1 MTRFDAGPVLA
12 GLKDFQ
18 RATVEHVARR
28 FFADPQPTRRF
39 LVADE
44 TGLGKSVV
52 ARGVI
57 AKTLEHL
64 QDDDSVDR
72 IDVVYICSNADI
84 ARQNLARLEVTGSRA
99 THMSTRLTMLA
110 MHTASL
116 NGAASDMIDKPVNLV
131 AFTPG
136 TSFEQG
142 WRTGQAEERAL
153 IYLLLEEQLGLS
165 GWARRSALQALRATT
180 RSYGRFEDVVEN
192 LRWTL
197 NGGPDPVIAEAFGRG
212 IKEDDLARRAEE
224 LFDDVGRRH
233 ELSGELR
240 QRATG
245 LIGELRGRLARASI
259 ESLEPDLVILD
270 EFQRFKN
277 LLSVEQ
283 GGESAE
289 LARELFDYGQAKVLL
304 LSATPYKPFTLE
316 QERLATGESHHKD
329 FLETLR
335 FLNGD
340 PDWLNQVDG
349 ALADYRDALSRAASA
364 SESAG
369 RVRELLTTVMTRAE
383 RPRLGTGEMVQERRT
398 ELADLTAD
406 DVRGYV
412 RLRELASALDANA
425 TLEYW
430 KSAPYFIN
438 FVEGYQ
444 LGDKLKK
451 ALADGVTPGVRELA
465 ARTQQLDTAAISSFK
480 PMDLGN
486 ARLRRLAEDTVDK
499 GWAELLWLPPS
510 MPYFTLGAP
519 FAQHAAAGITKRL
532 IFSSWSAT
540 PTAIAG
546 LLSYEAERRIAGDV
560 LTENS
565 VQARAS
571 VASRLDY
578 RLDDG
583 RPAAM
588 SALALFWPH
597 PELARLGD
605 PLTVARSRPG
615 EMLSAAQLEGLV
627 RDALQV
633 SSTEEG
639 VPEQDGDTAVWGR
652 FFAWPGALPDDV
664 GADLLPLLA
673 GSSAEFAPGASQDD
687 VESRAGLSG
696 HVEQALRT
704 IASGGSA
711 GLQRRNSLARDV
723 VRLAVHAPGNIAW
736 RALARV
742 LDERDDVTAGEHWR
756 AAAHLAAGLR
766 SLFNR
771 LESTLIIGQGDG
783 GGAYWRAVLKYCA
796 AGNLQAV
803 LDEYV
808 HHLRSSLSD
817 APLTG
822 ETLFDLADDMV
833 SALTLRVANYGPYY
847 PLDEHGPRLR
857 SRFALR
863 YGSARGT
870 AADAAEGVQARQ
882 QDVRSAFNSPFWPF
896 VLATTSAGQEGIDFH
911 WWCSAIVHWNTPANP
926 VDFEQ
931 REGRVHRFG
940 GHAVRRNVAAA
951 HREEALSSE
960 ASDPWKAAYDAAN
973 EATRE
978 QGDFAPYWVYGGD
991 AKIERHVYPYA
1002 LSLDGPRYDRL
1013 KRDLALYR
1021 LAFGQPRQEDLLK
1034 LLDRR
1039 SDEEIDA
1046 TDVIDLRAP
1055 SRVGHGDGL

>member
-1 MTRFDAGPVLA
+1 MLA

-28 FFADPQPTRRF
+28 FFTDPQPTRRF

-64 QDDDSVDR
+64 QDDDRVDR

-84 ARQNLARLEVTGSRA
+84 ARQNLARLEVTGNRA

-110 MHTASL
+110 KHTATL
-116 NGAASDMIDKPVNLV
+116 NGAASEMIDKPVNLV

-153 IYLLLEEQLGLS
+153 IYLLLEEQLRLS
-165 GWARRSALQALRATT
+165 GWARRSALQTLRATT
-180 RSYGRFEDVVEN
+180 RSYDRFETVVEN

-197 NGGPDPVIAEAFGRG
+197 DGGADPVIAAAFGRA
-212 IKEDDLARRAEE
+212 IKEDDLAARAEE

-240 QRATG
+240 HRATS

-270 EFQRFKN
+270 EFQRFRN
-277 LLSVEQ
+277 LLSVEE

-289 LARELFDYGQAKVLL
+289 LAQELFDYGQSKVLL

-340 PDWLNQVDG
+340 SNWLHQVED
-349 ALADYRDALSRAASA
+349 ALADYRDALARGSAAGA
-364 SESAG
+364 AAG
-369 RVRELLTTVMTRAE
+369 RVRELLTAVMTRSE
-383 RPRLGTGEMVQERRT
+383 RPRLSTGEMVQERRIDLAELT
-398 ELADLTAD
+398 ED

-412 RLRELASALDANA
+412 RLRELASSVDAHA

-444 LGDKLKK
+444 LGDRVKK
-451 ALADGVTPGVRELA
+451 ALADGALPAVRELVS
-465 ARTQQLDTAAISSFK
+465 RTQQLDAGALSAFRQ
-480 PMDLGN
+480 MDLGN
-486 ARLRRLAEDTVDK
+486 ARLRVLAGGTVEQ

-510 MPYFTLGAP
+510 MPYFTLGQP
-519 FAQHAAAGITKRL
+519 FAQHADAGITKRL
-532 IFSSWSAT
+532 VFSSWSAT

-546 LLSYEAERRIAGDV
+546 LLSYEAERRIADGV

-565 VQARAS
+565 AQARAS

-578 RLDDG
+578 RLDDQ

-615 EMLSAAQLEGLV
+615 ELLTRAQFETAV
-627 RDALQV
+627 RDGLERP
-633 SSTEEG
+633 EEG
-639 VPEQDGDTAVWGR
+639 EDGLEPNGDTAAWSR
-652 FFAWPGALPDDV
+652 FFGWPGALPDGV
-664 GADLLPLLA
+664 GGGLLSLLA
-673 GSSAEFAPGASQDD
+673 GGPGESAPDAPQDEAD
-687 VESRAGLSG
+687 VRAGLSA
-696 HVEQALRT
+696 HVEQALRVIT
-704 IASGGSA
+704 SGGP
-711 GLQRRNSLARDV
+711 GRLHRRNSLARDV
-723 VRLAVHAPGNIAW
+723 VRLAAHAPGNIAW
-736 RALARV
+736 RALSRV
-742 LDERDDVTAGEHWR
+742 LGEQDAVTSGEHWR

-771 LESTLIIGQGDG
+771 LESTLVIDRGDDG
-783 GGAYWRAVLKYCA
+783 PVYWRAVLDYCA

-803 LDEYV
+803 MDEYV

-817 APLTG
+817 TLLTG
-822 ETLFDLADDMV
+822 ESLFDLADGIV
-833 SALTLRVANYGPYY
+833 RAVTLRVANYAPYY
-847 PLDEHGPRLR
+847 PLGEDGPRLR
-857 SRFALR
+857 SSFALR

-870 AADAAEGVQARQ
+870 ATDGAEGVQLRQ

-896 VLATTSAGQEGIDFH
+896 VLTTTSAGQEGIDFH

-951 HREEALSSE
+951 HRADALSST
-960 ASDPWKAAYDAAN
+960 ANDPWEAAYDAAN
-973 EATRE
+973 EATRDR
-978 QGDFAPYWVYGGD
+978 GDFVPYWVYEGD
-991 AKIERHVYPYA
+991 AKIERYVYPYA

-1046 TDVIDLRAP
+1046 TEVIDLRAP
-1055 SRVGHGDGL
+1055 TT

>member
-18 RATVEHVARR
+18 RATVDHVARR
-28 FFADPQPTRRF
+28 FFTDDQPTRRF

-110 MHTASL
+110 KHTASL
-116 NGAASDMIDKPVNLV
+116 KGATSDLIDKPVNLV

-153 IYLLLEEQLGLS
+153 IYLLLEEHLKLA
-165 GWARRSALQALRATT
+165 GWARRSALQTLRATT
-180 RSYGRFEDVVEN
+180 RSYERFESAVEY
-192 LRWTL
+192 LRSTL
-197 NGGPDPVIAEAFGRG
+197 DGGPDPVIAEAFGQALNRDG
-212 IKEDDLARRAEE
+212 LGRRAED
-224 LFDDVGRRH
+224 LFADVGRRQDIT
-233 ELSGELR
+233 GELWH
-240 QRATG
+240 RATG

-270 EFQRFKN
+270 EFQRFRN

-289 LARELFDYGQAKVLL
+289 LAQELFNHGQAKVLL

-316 QERLATGESHHKD
+316 QERLTTGESHHKD

-340 PDWLNQVDG
+340 PDWLDQVDD
-349 ALADYRDALSRAASA
+349 ALAGYRDALSRDTPAAEA
-364 SESAG
+364 AR

-383 RPRLGTGEMVQERRT
+383 RPRLSTGEMVHERRT
-398 ELADLTAD
+398 ELVDLTAD

-430 KSAPYFIN
+430 KSAPYFVN

-451 ALADGVTPGVRELA
+451 ALADGVTPGIRELA
-465 ARTQQLDTAAISSFK
+465 SRTQQLDAAALSSFK
-480 PMDLGN
+480 PMDMGN

-510 MPYFTLGAP
+510 MPYFSLGQP
-519 FAQHAAAGITKRL
+519 FVQHAAAGITKRL

-546 LLSYEAERRIAGDV
+546 LLSYEAERRIADGV
-560 LTENS
+560 LTENT
-565 VQARAS
+565 VQARAA

-578 RLDDG
+578 RLTDG

-615 EMLSAAQLEGLV
+615 ELLSRAQMETAV
-627 RDALQV
+627 RDALEDAGDDGDQA
-633 SSTEEG
+633 E
-639 VPEQDGDTAVWGR
+639 PDGDTAAWNG
-652 FFAWPGALPDDV
+652 FLSWPGALPADV
-664 GADLLPLLA
+664 GGGLPLLLA
-673 GSSAEFAPGASQDD
+673 GGSG
-687 VESRAGLSG
+687 ESPDAGHEQPETGAGLSA
-696 HVEQALRT
+696 HVDQALQA
-704 IASGGSA
+704 IARGGP
-711 GLQRRNSLARDV
+711 GRLRRRNSLGRDV
-723 VRLAVHAPGNIAW
+723 VRLAAHAPGNIAW
-736 RALARV
+736 RALSRV
-742 LDERDDVTAGEHWR
+742 LTEDDHVTSGEHWR

-766 SLFNR
+766 ALFNR
-771 LESTLIIGQGDG
+771 LESTLIIDRGDQGP
-783 GGAYWRAVLKYCA
+783 AYWRAVLDYCA

-808 HHLRSSLSD
+808 HHLRSSMSDTPLS
-817 APLTG
+817 G
-822 ETLFDLADDMV
+822 EALFGLADDMV
-833 SALTLRVANYGPYY
+833 RAVSLRVANYAPYY
-847 PLDEHGPRLR
+847 PLDDNGPRLR

-870 AADAAEGVQARQ
+870 AADAAEGVQVRQ
-882 QDVRSAFNSPFWPF
+882 QDVRAAFNSPFWPF
-896 VLATTSAGQEGIDFH
+896 VLTTTSAGQEGIDFH

-951 HREEALSSE
+951 HRAEALGSSLN
-960 ASDPWKAAYDAAN
+960 DPWRAAYDAADQ
-973 EATRE
+973 ATQD
-978 QGDFAPYWVYGGD
+978 QGDFVPYWVYGGD
-991 AKIERHVYPYA
+991 AKIERYVYPYA

-1039 SDEEIDA
+1039 SDDEVAA

-1055 SRVGHGDGL
+1055 TV

>member
-1 MTRFDAGPVLA
+1 VTRFDAGPVLA

-28 FFADPQPTRRF
+28 FFTDPEPTRRF

-64 QDDDSVDR
+64 QDDRAVER
-72 IDVVYICSNADI
+72 IDIVYICSNADI

-99 THMSTRLTMLA
+99 TQMSTRLTMLA
-110 MHTASL
+110 KHTATL
-116 NGAASDMIDKPVNLV
+116 NGAASEMLDKPVNLV

-180 RSYGRFEDVVEN
+180 RSYGRFETVVEN
-192 LRWTL
+192 LRWQL
-197 NGGPDPVIAEAFGRG
+197 DGGPDPVIASAFGRA

-224 LFDDVGRRH
+224 LFEDVGRRH
-233 ELSGELR
+233 ELSAELW
-240 QRATG
+240 QRATA
-245 LIGELRGRLARASI
+245 LIGDLRGRLARASI

-270 EFQRFKN
+270 EFQRFRN
-277 LLSVEQ
+277 LLSVED
-283 GGESAE
+283 GGPSAE
-289 LARELFDYGQAKVLL
+289 LAQELFDYRQSKVLL
-304 LSATPYKPFTLE
+304 LSATPYKPFTLD
-316 QERLATGESHHKD
+316 QETQTSGESHHRD

-335 FLNGD
+335 FLNSD
-340 PDWLNQVDG
+340 PSWLRQVED
-349 ALADYRDALSRAASA
+349 ALGEYRDALARGAAA
-364 SESAG
+364 AAAAG
-369 RVRELLTTVMTRAE
+369 RVRELLTTVMTRSE
-383 RPRLGTGEMVQERRT
+383 RPRLSTGEMVQERRT
-398 ELADLTAD
+398 DLADLTAE

-451 ALADGVTPGVRELA
+451 ALADGAVPGVRELA
-465 ARTQQLDTAAISSFK
+465 SRTQQLDADALSAFK
-480 PMDLGN
+480 PVDLGN
-486 ARLRRLAEDTVDK
+486 ARLRRLAQDTVEK
-499 GWAELLWLPPS
+499 GWSDLLWLPPS
-510 MPYFTLGAP
+510 MPYFALGEP
-519 FAQHAAAGITKRL
+519 FALHADAGITKRL
-532 IFSSWSAT
+532 VFSSWSAT

-546 LLSYEAERRIAGDV
+546 LLSYEAERRIGDGV

-565 VQARAS
+565 PQARAA

-588 SALALFWPH
+588 STLALFWPH

-605 PLTVARSRPG
+605 PLTVARSSPG
-615 EMLSAAQLEGLV
+615 EPLSRAQLETAV
-627 RDALQV
+627 RDAL
-633 SSTEEG
+633 ERPGGDEDR
-639 VPEQDGDTAVWGR
+639 PEPDGDTTPWSR
-652 FFAWPGALPDDV
+652 FLSWPGALPDDV
-664 GADLLPLLA
+664 GDDLLSLLA
-673 GSSAEFAPGASQDD
+673 GGSGEATHGAHQDD
-687 VESRAGLSG
+687 AEVRAGLSA
-696 HVEQALRT
+696 HVDQALRV
-704 IASGGSA
+704 IASGGVA
-711 GLQRRNSLARDV
+711 RLQRRNSLSRDV
-723 VRLAVHAPGNIAW
+723 VRLAAHAPGNIAW
-736 RALARV
+736 RALSRV
-742 LDERDDVTAGEHWR
+742 LGEKDEVTSGEHWA

-766 SLFNR
+766 TLFNR
-771 LESTLIIGQGDG
+771 LESTLIIDRGEDG
-783 GGAYWRAVLKYCA
+783 PAYWRAVLDYCA

-817 APLTG
+817 VPLTG
-822 ETLFDLADDMV
+822 ESLFDLADGIVRAV
-833 SALTLRVANYGPYY
+833 SLRVANYAPYY
-847 PLDEHGPRLR
+847 PLDGNGPRLR

-863 YGSARGT
+863 YGLARGT
-870 AADAAEGVQARQ
+870 ATDAAEGVQVRQ
-882 QDVRSAFNSPFWPF
+882 QDVRAAFNSPFWPF
-896 VLATTSAGQEGIDFH
+896 VLTTTSAGQEGIDFH

-951 HREEALSSE
+951 HRVDALSSTV
-960 ASDPWKAAYDAAN
+960 ADPWKAAYDAAN
-973 EATRE
+973 EATRD
-978 QGDFAPYWVYGGD
+978 QGDFVPYWVYEGA
-991 AKIERHVYPYA
+991 AKIERYVYPYA

-1039 SDEEIDA
+1039 SDDEISA

-1055 SRVGHGDGL
+1055 TP

>member
-1 MTRFDAGPVLA
+1 MTRFDAAPVLA

-28 FFADPQPTRRF
+28 FFTDNQPTRRF

-64 QDDDSVDR
+64 QDDNSVDR
-72 IDVVYICSNADI
+72 IDIVYICSNADI
-84 ARQNLARLEVTGSRA
+84 ARQNLARLEVTGDRA

-110 MHTASL
+110 KHTATL
-116 NGAASDMIDKPVNLV
+116 NGASSDALDKPVNLV

-165 GWARRSALQALRATT
+165 GWTRRSALQALRATT
-180 RSYGRFEDVVEN
+180 RSYDRFENVVEN

-197 NGGPDPVIAEAFGRG
+197 DGGPDPVIASAFGRA
-212 IKEDDLARRAEE
+212 ITADDLARRAEE
-224 LFDDVGRRH
+224 LFDDVGRKHQLSDEQRH
-233 ELSGELR
+233 
-240 QRATG
+240 RATT

-270 EFQRFKN
+270 EFQRFQN
-277 LLSVEQ
+277 LLSVEK
-283 GGESAE
+283 GGPSAE
-289 LARELFDYGQAKVLL
+289 LAQELFDYGQSKVLL
-304 LSATPYKPFTLE
+304 LSATPYKPFTLD
-316 QERLATGESHHKD
+316 QEIQTSGESHHRD
-329 FLETLR
+329 FVETLR
-335 FLNGD
+335 FLND
-340 PDWLNQVDG
+340 DATWLQKVED
-349 ALADYRDALSRAASA
+349 ALSAYRDALARGATAAA
-364 SESAG
+364 AAE
-369 RVRELLTTVMTRAE
+369 RVRDLLTTVMTRSE
-383 RPRLGTGEMVQERRT
+383 RPRLTSGEMVREMRT
-398 ELADLTAD
+398 DLADLTAD

-412 RLRELASALDANA
+412 RLRELASALKANA

-430 KSAPYFIN
+430 KSAPYFVN

-444 LGDKLKK
+444 LGDKLKQ
-451 ALADGVTPGVRELA
+451 ALADGGNAGVHELT
-465 ARTQQLDTAAISSFK
+465 ARTQQLDAEALTAFR
-480 PMDLGN
+480 PVDPGN
-486 ARLRRLAEDTVDK
+486 ARLRRLAGDTVDR

-510 MPYFTLGAP
+510 MPYFALAEP
-519 FAQHAAAGITKRL
+519 FARHAAAGITKRL
-532 IFSSWSAT
+532 VFSSWSAT

-546 LLSYEAERRIAGDV
+546 LLSYEAERRIAEGTLV
-560 LTENS
+560 ENT
-565 VQARAS
+565 VQARAA

-578 RLDDG
+578 RLVEG
-583 RPAAM
+583 RPGAM

-597 PELARLGD
+597 PELARLAD
-605 PLTVARSRPG
+605 PLTAARARPVELLSR
-615 EMLSAAQLEGLV
+615 AQLETAV
-627 RDALQV
+627 RDVL
-633 SSTEEG
+633 EEAG
-639 VPEQDGDTAVWGR
+639 RGGDQAEGDADATPWSR
-652 FFAWPGALPDDV
+652 FLSWPGALPDGMGD
-664 GADLLPLLA
+664 DLLPLLA
-673 GSSAEFAPGASQDD
+673 GDSGDGTQAQQTSAEAH
-687 VESRAGLSG
+687 AGLSA
-696 HVEQALRT
+696 HIDQALRVVN
-704 IASGGSA
+704 SGGAA
-711 GLQRRNSLARDV
+711 GLQRRDSLSRDV
-723 VRLAVHAPGNIAW
+723 VRLATHSPGNIAW

-742 LDERDDVTAGEHWR
+742 LGGEDDVTPGEHWA

-771 LESTLIIGQGDG
+771 LESTLILDRGDQGA
-783 GGAYWRAVLKYCA
+783 AYWRAVLDYCA

-803 LDEYV
+803 VDEYV

-817 APLTG
+817 APMTG
-822 ETLFDLADDMV
+822 DSLWDLADGIV
-833 SALTLRVANYGPYY
+833 RAVTLRVVNYAPYY
-847 PLDEHGPRLR
+847 PLAGSGPRLR

-870 AADAAEGVQARQ
+870 ATDAAEGAQIRQ
-882 QDVRSAFNSPFWPF
+882 QDVRAAFNSPFWPF
-896 VLATTSAGQEGIDFH
+896 VLTTTSAGQEGIDFH

-951 HREEALSSE
+951 HRADALRSSS
-960 ASDPWKAAYDAAN
+960 SDPWKAAYDAAD
-973 EATRE
+973 EATKDR
-978 QGDFAPYWVYGGD
+978 GDFVPFWVYEGE

-1013 KRDLALYR
+1013 KRDLAMYR

-1034 LLDRR
+1034 VLDRR
-1039 SDEEIDA
+1039 SDGEIAA

-1055 SRVGHGDGL
+1055 VR

>member
-28 FFADPQPTRRF
+28 FFTDPEPTRRF

-64 QDDDSVDR
+64 QDDRSVDR
-72 IDVVYICSNADI
+72 IDIVYICSNADI

-110 MHTASL
+110 KHTATL
-116 NGAASDMIDKPVNLV
+116 NGDASELLGKRVNLV

-180 RSYGRFEDVVEN
+180 RSFGRFETVVEN

-197 NGGPDPVIAEAFGRG
+197 DGGPDQVIASAFGRA

-224 LFDDVGRRH
+224 LFEEVGRRH
-233 ELSGELR
+233 QLPDDLGH
-240 QRATG
+240 RATA

-270 EFQRFKN
+270 EFQRFQN
-277 LLSVEQ
+277 LLSVEK
-283 GGESAE
+283 GGPSAE
-289 LARELFDYGQAKVLL
+289 LAQELFDYGQAKVLL
-304 LSATPYKPFTLE
+304 LSATPYKPFTLD
-316 QERLATGESHHKD
+316 QEAQASGESHHRD
-329 FLETLR
+329 FVETLR
-335 FLNGD
+335 FLNSDDG
-340 PDWLNQVDG
+340 WLRQVEE
-349 ALADYRDALSRAASA
+349 ALATYRDALARGRAAASA
-364 SESAG
+364 AA
-369 RVRELLTTVMTRAE
+369 RVRELLITVMTRSE
-383 RPRLGTGEMVQERRT
+383 RPRLSTGEMVHEVRS
-398 ELADLTAD
+398 DLTDLAPD

-412 RLRELASALDANA
+412 RLRQLASALDANA

-430 KSAPYFIN
+430 KSAPYFVN

-444 LGDKLKK
+444 LGDKLKQ
-451 ALADGVTPGVRELA
+451 ALADDDVPLVRELA
-465 ARTQQLDTAAISSFK
+465 SRTQQLDAGALSAFK
-480 PMDLGN
+480 PVDMGN
-486 ARLRRLAEDTVDK
+486 ARLRRLAGETVDQ
-499 GWAELLWLPPS
+499 GWADLLWLPPS
-510 MPYFTLGAP
+510 MPYFALGEP
-519 FAQHAAAGITKRL
+519 FAHHANAGITKRL
-532 IFSSWSAT
+532 VFSSWSAT

-546 LLSYEAERRIAGDV
+546 LLSYEAERRIADGV

-565 VQARAS
+565 PQARAA

-578 RLDDG
+578 RVADG

-588 SALALFWPH
+588 STLALFWPH
-597 PELARLGD
+597 PELAGLGD
-605 PLTVARSRPG
+605 PLTVARSRPDAL
-615 EMLSAAQLEGLV
+615 LSRAQLETAV
-627 RDALQV
+627 RDALAAP
-633 SSTEEG
+633 SDAEERS
-639 VPEQDGDTAVWGR
+639 EQDSDTAPWSR
-652 FFAWPGALPDDV
+652 FLSWPGALPAGVDD
-664 GADLLPLLA
+664 DLPSLLA
-673 GSSAEFAPGASQDD
+673 GSFGEVRQGPPQDD
-687 VESRAGLSG
+687 TDVRAGLSA
-696 HVEQALRT
+696 HVDEALRV
-704 IASGGSA
+704 IERGGA
-711 GLQRRNSLARDV
+711 ARLERRNSLSRDV
-723 VRLAVHAPGNIAW
+723 VRLATHAPGNIAW
-736 RALARV
+736 RALGRV
-742 LDERDDVTAGEHWR
+742 LSERDEVTAAEHWA
-756 AAAHLAAGLR
+756 AAAHLGSGVR
-766 SLFNR
+766 TLFNR
-771 LESTLIIGQGDG
+771 LESTLVIDRGDDG
-783 GGAYWRAVLKYCA
+783 PTYWRAVLDYCA

-817 APLTG
+817 VPLTG
-822 ETLFDLADDMV
+822 KSLFELADGIV
-833 SALTLRVANYGPYY
+833 RAVTLRVANYAPYY
-847 PLDEHGPRLR
+847 PLDGNGPRLR

-870 AADAAEGVQARQ
+870 ATDAAEGVQVRQ
-882 QDVRSAFNSPFWPF
+882 QDVRAAFNSPFWPF
-896 VLATTSAGQEGIDFH
+896 VLTTTSAGQEGIDFH

-951 HREEALSSE
+951 HRTDALSSTV
-960 ASDPWKAAYDAAN
+960 ADPWKAAYDAAN
-973 EATRE
+973 DATRDR
-978 QGDFAPYWVYGGD
+978 GDFVPYWVYEGP
-991 AKIERHVYPYA
+991 AKIERYVYPYA

-1039 SDEEIDA
+1039 SGEEISA
-1046 TDVIDLRAP
+1046 TDVIDLRP
-1055 SRVGHGDGL
+1055 PTP